1 MRDKYRKIQAK
12 KLKNAKVVQPN
23 NNQGAIFLTDYS
35 IDKIDKTLTYPCIH
49 SEPPNNKP
57 RFFISVMCGTKENI
71 NEVSKSA
78 N

>member
-1 MRDKYRKIQAK
+1 MYRYIHS
-12 KLKNAKVVQPN
+12 
-23 NNQGAIFLTDYS
+23 IS
-35 IDKIDKTLTYPCIH
+35 IDKIDKSITYPCIH